1 MKADNVTSES
11 TAFND
16 GMPGL
21 VVADE
26 DRAPA
31 LHTAAVGDTPALGA
45 RLSREP
51 PGVEPNDEQ
60 VFEVTEPAAAQLQA
74 EIGLADQIEVAN
86 EIDVADEIRG
96 ADEIAVIAEAVVG
109 DVASEQNRAAGT
121 PPVSEAAIAALHVES
136 GEHDSRQ
143 CLSSVVLD
151 KNAAPESLPP
161 RPVNDSLAAFHGLS
175 ESELI
180 ALFT

>member
-1 MKADNVTSES
+1 M
-11 TAFND
+11 
-16 GMPGL
+16 
-21 VVADE
+21 
-26 DRAPA
+26 
-31 LHTAAVGDTPALGA
+31 HTAAVGDTPALGA

-121 PPVSEAAIAALHVES
+121 PPVSEAAIAALHAES
-136 GEHDSRQ
+136 GEHDPRQ

-161 RPVNDSLAAFHGLS
+161 RPVNDSLAAFYGLHIHPVPKFHLTPRDRHQWS
-175 ESELI
+175 RVPSYFVSQEKLLSV
-180 ALFT
+180 